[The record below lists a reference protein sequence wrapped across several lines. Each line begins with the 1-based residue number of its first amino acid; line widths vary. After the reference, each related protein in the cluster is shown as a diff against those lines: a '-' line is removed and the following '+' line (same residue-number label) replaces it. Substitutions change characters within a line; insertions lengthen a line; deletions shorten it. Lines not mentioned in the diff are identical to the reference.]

1 MGIVYKSWID
11 ISADVQAGRLEVLLP
26 AAPRRSGAP
35 QSDLPAPQAIL
46 PAIRQL
52 HSVLREPLRAITAL
66 LHTHPAFHPQS

>member
-1 MGIVYKSWID
+1 MGIIYKSWID

-26 AAPRRSGAP
+26 QHPGEAAPLNLICPHRKQFS
-35 QSDLPAPQAIL
+35 